1 MDLLITKP
9 SEYYARNAQKLEE
22 DVNEWGDYVQF
33 LSNGRTKS
41 LDFVES
47 VVGDIARS
55 KKANE
60 YNLTKSFTR
69 AKYMKNKL
77 QSFEVSYI
85 MDSSPLKKEIKNN
98 ILKSMWLYAAS
109 EGFTV
114 FNKNESTTF
123 LLSSSYIKCAA

>member
-1 MDLLITKP
+1 MVSKIRLPELQP
-9 SEYYARNAQKLEE
+9 REE
-22 DVNEWGDYVQF
+22 AAVTSSVVDVFYTPRKQTV
-33 LSNGRTKS
+33 SN
-41 LDFVES
+41 
-47 VVGDIARS
+47 VVGDIARTR
-55 KKANE
+55 KADQ